1 MDEPASYFL
10 TNLPFWNVIIGSVSA
25 REAILKLGAV
35 LILVLLN
42 GFFVCAEFA
51 LVSVRRA
58 KLTVRAGAGSRRAR
72 AALRL
77 LNNPTIFISSTQL
90 GITLSSLAL
99 GWLGE
104 PTVEALLVPIA
115 DKFGIK
121 DSAAYVAS
129 HIAATVFAFTF
140 ITFLHIVLGEL
151 MPKMIALDNAEKWA
165 LNSARPIELF
175 AKTFRAPIWVLNT
188 IAAGIG
194 KLLGLKSSLEHAAV
208 YTHEE
213 LRQLV
218 EISHKSGHLRADE
231 RQLINRV
238 FEFSDTLVREAMV
251 PRTQVAAVSRDL
263 GLDQIAIA
271 FRQYGYSRLPVYGE
285 SLDDIIG
292 FLHSKDVMPH
302 LLNPEG
308 FRLENVLQPPLYVVD
323 TARLEDV
330 LRQMQKAKVHFGFV
344 VDEHGGVEG
353 IITLDD
359 LLEEIVGDISD
370 EHDEEVNVQ
379 IQETGDGIY
388 MLDGA
393 LAVRDINRR
402 LNISL
407 PESDGYTT
415 IAGFLMTEAG
425 HILQPHEVVNF
436 NGLVFKIEKVEKRR
450 VVRVRLERRAEPVI
464 AVNSGQEQNASAP
477 D

>member
-10 TNLPFWNVIIGSVSA
+10 TNIPFWTVIIGSVSA
-25 REAILKLGAV
+25 MEAFLKLGAV
-35 LILVLLN
+35 LILVLMN
-42 GFFVCAEFA
+42 GFFVCSEFA

-58 KLTVRAGAGSRRAR
+58 KLSVRAAAGSRRAR

-77 LNNPTIFISSTQL
+77 LDNPTIFISATQL

-104 PTVEALLVPIA
+104 PTVEALLIPIA
-115 DKFGIK
+115 DRLGVKGTAT
-121 DSAAYVAS
+121 SVAAY
-129 HIAATVFAFTF
+129 IAATVIAFTI

-151 MPKMIALDNAEKWA
+151 MPKMIALDSAETWA
-165 LNSARPIELF
+165 LNSARIIELF
-175 AKTFRAPIWVLNT
+175 AKTFRAPIWVLNKT
-188 IAAGIG
+188 GANFG

-231 RQLINRV
+231 RRLINRV

-251 PRTQVAAVSRDL
+251 PRTQMAAVSRDC
-263 GLDQIAIA
+263 GLEQIAVA
-271 FRQYGYSRLPVYGE
+271 FREHGFSRLPVYGE

-292 FLHSKDVMPH
+292 FLHSKDVMPY
-302 LLNPEG
+302 LLKPES
-308 FRLENVLQPPLYVVD
+308 FRLEDVLQPPLYVVD

-359 LLEEIVGDISD
+359 LLEEIVGEISD
-370 EHDEEVNVQ
+370 EHDEEVNEQ
-379 IQETGDGIY
+379 IKETGDGTY

-402 LNISL
+402 LNLSL
-407 PESDGYTT
+407 PESDAYTT

-425 HILQPHEVVNF
+425 HILQPHEDIKY
-436 NGLVFKIEKVEKRR
+436 NGLVFHIDKVDKRR
-450 VVRVRLERRAEPVI
+450 VVRVKLERSDEPNT
-464 AVNSGQEQNASAP
+464 AVGAVPESDLQLI